1 MSALDGED
9 RLLLAVAHP
18 VLSPL
23 REAQLRRGLDGA
35 VDWPALIARAE
46 RHDVAPVVCA
56 HLCGLA
62 SAAVP
67 AEARTALGAAARR
80 CVATNLA
87 LRHELGR
94 VLDAL
99 AAAEIDAMPLKGPV
113 LADEIYPAPLL
124 RPSVDL
130 DVLVR
135 AEDRRAAGRV
145 LSGLGY
151 ARRPDVE
158 QGADYHTIFAR
169 GGVDLELHHDVGELH
184 VSRLDVATVWRAAT
198 PSEWDGHPI
207 RRMTAEDALVYAAF
221 HAVKDGLASLKALV
235 DITLLVERHVTT
247 LVWSALA
254 VQLRAA
260 HLAPVV
266 YLALREAR
274 ALLGAPVP
282 EAFLDTL
289 RPRFAA
295 WRLAERLF
303 AWRGGVLH
311 VPDELLVGPFMA
323 TLMLLW
329 EDTARARLRHLTRNA
344 APSARLRG
352 RWVHSPLTVSPV
364 LGYPLWVG
372 HVVRSLIRQLAT
384 RRPPSVARS

>member
-247 LVWSALA
+247 LVWSALT

>member
-1 MSALDGED
+1 MTALDRED
-9 RLLLAVAHP
+9 RLLLAAAHP

-23 REAQLRRGLDGA
+23 REAELRQGLEGGI
-35 VDWPALIARAE
+35 DWPAFIARAQ
-46 RHDVAPVVCA
+46 RHEVAPVVST
-56 HLCGLA
+56 HLRALA

-67 AEARTALGAAARR
+67 AEARGALGVAAHR
-80 CVATNLA
+80 CVATNLG

-94 VLDAL
+94 VLDAF
-99 AAAEIDAMPLKGPV
+99 AAAGIAAMPLKGPV

-124 RPSVDL
+124 RPSVDV

-135 AEDRRAAGRV
+135 AEDRVAAGRALTV
-145 LSGLGY
+145 LGY
-151 ARRPDVE
+151 ARRPDAE
-158 QGADYHTIFAR
+158 QGADYHTIFTR
-169 GGVDLELHHDVGELH
+169 GGVDLELHHDVGERH
-184 VSRLDVATVWRAAT
+184 VSRLDVAAVWRAAT
-198 PSEWDGHPI
+198 PTRWQGHPI
-207 RRMTAEDALVYAAF
+207 RRMAAEDALVYAVF

-235 DITLLVERHVTT
+235 DITLLVERHLTT
-247 LVWSALA
+247 LAWPALA
-254 VQLRAA
+254 ARLRAA

-282 EAFLDTL
+282 EAFLDTI

-352 RWVHSPLTVSPV
+352 RWLHSPLTMSPV

>member
-1 MSALDGED
+1 VSALDGED

-67 AEARTALGAAARR
+67 AEARMALGAAARR
-80 CVATNLA
+80 CVATNLG

-135 AEDRRAAGRV
+135 AEDRPAAGRV

-151 ARRPDVE
+151 ARRRDAE
-158 QGADYHTIFAR
+158 QGADYHTIFTR

-184 VSRLDVATVWRAAT
+184 VSRLDVAAVWRAAT
-198 PSEWDGHPI
+198 PSEWHGHRI
-207 RRMTAEDALVYAAF
+207 RRMAADDALVYAAF

-247 LVWSALA
+247 LAWSALA

-266 YLALREAR
+266 YLALFEAR

-303 AWRGGVLH
+303 AWRGGVLR

-352 RWVHSPLTVSPV
+352 RWVHSPLTMSPV